1 MSQRIP
7 AVRVFILMLA
17 ASVVFVGL
25 MGRLYFL
32 QIIRAEETKERSAR
46 AREYTEE
53 LPPARG
59 RIVDRNNRPLA
70 QGVWRYT
77 VTADLT
83 RMDDPRATLNQAGEL
98 LGLSDAQIESHL
110 NAKVGLRGRQIQLDV
125 TQDVKNQLQ
134 EMKLPGIHFEKTD
147 YRYYPEGAL
156 AGQLL
161 GFTGRGNSGLEGL
174 ELGIDDWLQGSSK
187 EISSKKDPRRKLLA
201 EEDYTKLFTQGAD
214 AILTIDGYIQ
224 YVVERELHAV
234 VEQYQAVQGYAVV
247 MHAKSGEVLALAN
260 APRFD
265 PNHYDDFSELTRKNR
280 AIANIF
286 EPGSVVKP
294 FVIAAAL
301 EENKVT
307 PDTMIFCENG
317 SMPFP
322 GRKPI
327 RDDIHSF
334 GLISVHDVLV
344 RSSNIGTVKIAQLMS
359 EDWRGQAQ
367 VLYHYLTKFGFGEK
381 STYDLPGE
389 SKGQLRSPNQ
399 WHPASIGAVPYGQEF
414 STNALV
420 LTAAYNAMA
429 NRGLYRPAKLIRG
442 YRGQDGLFIGR
453 DSEPPRRVVSEHTAE
468 QIVRMMVDVTEDPEG
483 TGDKVRIPGFHI
495 AGKTGTAQKY
505 DPETGGYGYGMH
517 IASFCGFFPAENPE
531 VVIAVVIDD
540 PHKAKYGGA
549 VAGPVWKKIAEEII
563 AYWGV
568 SPTNQFDPLLDES
581 ENKALAKNDDGD
593 GKAETFGV
601 NRVLPSPI
609 ASSIDLNT
617 SSMPNLVGMSLR
629 DAYVHL
635 RLIGLNAHIDGV
647 GKVMWQDPPAGASL
661 SARSTAE
668 LRCEPALTDP
678 TLREGAMLAAQR

>member
-1 MSQRIP
+1 M
-7 AVRVFILMLA
+7 
-17 ASVVFVGL
+17 
-25 MGRLYFL
+25 
-32 QIIRAEETKERSAR
+32 
-46 AREYTEE
+46 
-53 LPPARG
+53 
-59 RIVDRNNRPLA
+59 
-70 QGVWRYT
+70 
-77 VTADLT
+77 
-83 RMDDPRATLNQAGEL
+83 
-98 LGLSDAQIESHL
+98 
-110 NAKVGLRGRQIQLDV
+110 
-125 TQDVKNQLQ
+125 
-134 EMKLPGIHFEKTD
+134 
-147 YRYYPEGAL
+147 
-156 AGQLL
+156 
-161 GFTGRGNSGLEGL
+161 
-174 ELGIDDWLQGSSK
+174 
-187 EISSKKDPRRKLLA
+187 
-201 EEDYTKLFTQGAD
+201 
-214 AILTIDGYIQ
+214 
-224 YVVERELHAV
+224 
-234 VEQYQAVQGYAVV
+234 
-247 MHAKSGEVLALAN
+247 
-260 APRFD
+260 
-265 PNHYDDFSELTRKNR
+265 
-280 AIANIF
+280 
-286 EPGSVVKP
+286 
-294 FVIAAAL
+294 
-301 EENKVT
+301 
-307 PDTMIFCENG
+307 
-317 SMPFP
+317 
-322 GRKPI
+322 
-327 RDDIHSF
+327 
-334 GLISVHDVLV
+334 
-344 RSSNIGTVKIAQLMS
+344 
-359 EDWRGQAQ
+359 
-367 VLYHYLTKFGFGEK
+367 TKFGFGEK

-468 QIVRMMVDVTEDPEG
+468 QIVRMMV
-483 TGDKVRIPGFHI
+483 KVRIPGFHI

>member
-1 MSQRIP
+1 MSQRVP
-7 AVRVFILMLA
+7 AMRVFVLMLA
-17 ASVVFVGL
+17 AIFAFVGL
-25 MGRLYFL
+25 MGRLYYL
-32 QIIRAEETKERSAR
+32 QVIRAEETKERSVR
-46 AREYTEE
+46 ARQYTEE

-59 RIVDRNNRPLA
+59 GIVDRNNRSLA
-70 QGVWRYT
+70 QGVWRYN
-77 VTADLT
+77 VKADLK
-83 RMDDPRATLNQAGEL
+83 RMDNPRQTLTQAAGL
-98 LGLSDAQIESHL
+98 LGLTAEQIELHL
-110 NAKVGLRGRQIQLDV
+110 NAKVGVRGRLIQLNV

-134 EMKLPGIHFEKTD
+134 QMKLPGIHFEKTD
-147 YRYYPEGAL
+147 FRYYPEGGL
-156 AGQLL
+156 AGQLI
-161 GFTGRGNSGLEGL
+161 GFTGRDNNGLEGL
-174 ELGIDDWLQGSSK
+174 ELSQDDWLKGNSK
-187 EISSKKDPRRKLLA
+187 EITSSKDPRRKMLA
-201 EEDYTKLFTQGAD
+201 KEDYTHKITHGAD
-214 AILTIDGYIQ
+214 VVLTIDGYIQ
-224 YVVERELHAV
+224 YVAERELQAV

-260 APRFD
+260 APAFD
-265 PNHYDDFSELTRKNR
+265 PNQYEEFPEVTRKNR

-294 FVIAAAL
+294 FVIAAAI

-327 RDDIHSF
+327 RDDIHRY

-359 EDWRGQAQ
+359 ENWRGQAQ
-367 VLYHYLTKFGFGEK
+367 VLYHYLTQFGFGEK

-389 SKGQLRSPNQ
+389 SKGQLRSPRQ

-420 LTAAYNAMA
+420 LTTAYTALA

-442 YRGQDGLFIGR
+442 FRGQDEIFITR
-453 DSEPPRRVVSEHTAE
+453 DSEEPRRILSSDTAE
-468 QIVRMMVDVTEDPEG
+468 TIVRMLVDVTEDPEG

-531 VVIAVVIDD
+531 VVISVVIDD

-568 SPTNQFDPLLDES
+568 SPTNQLDPLLRETQKKTLARNSDED
-581 ENKALAKNDDGD
+581 AKT
-593 GKAETFGV
+593 ETFGV
-601 NRVLPSPI
+601 NRVLPAPVANLVDSHP
-609 ASSIDLNT
+609 
-617 SSMPNLVGMSLR
+617 SSMPNLVGMPLR
-629 DAYVHL
+629 DAYVYL
-635 RLIGLNAHIDGV
+635 RLLGLDAQIDGV

-661 SARSTAE
+661 LARTQAD

-678 TLREGAMLAAQR
+678 TLHEGAMLAAQR